1 MKKKRL
7 IITAGAKGGTGK
19 TLTTTLL
26 HAWLIDQQIRVTL
39 FDGDSENS
47 TLSRFVPGSMFIDM
61 RDPAALDEILVPL
74 QFDEA
79 DVVLL
84 DSRAAT
90 TDELISWLQ
99 QLGVQA
105 LQEELLTRVTIVAMV
120 THSRDTL
127 EQLKRW
133 TGSLGAD
140 VDWLIA
146 RNLIGGQVEEYDA
159 SQLRTTVLKKLRA
172 GEISIPLI
180 PAYVVRE
187 LEQHGLTISQA
198 RLAQGISWANRR
210 RCQFLHEQ
218 LSAQCAATKNNLLP

>member
-90 TDELISWLQ
+90 TDELITWLQ

-105 LQEELLTRVTIVAMV
+105 LQEELFTRVTIVAMV

-133 TGSLGAD
+133 TGSLGAH

-159 SQLRTTVLKKLRA
+159 SQLRTTVQKKLRA

-187 LEQHGLTISQA
+187 LEQHGLTVAQA

-210 RCQFLHEQ
+210 RCQFLHDQ
-218 LSAQCAATKNNLLP
+218 LSAQCAASKNKLLP